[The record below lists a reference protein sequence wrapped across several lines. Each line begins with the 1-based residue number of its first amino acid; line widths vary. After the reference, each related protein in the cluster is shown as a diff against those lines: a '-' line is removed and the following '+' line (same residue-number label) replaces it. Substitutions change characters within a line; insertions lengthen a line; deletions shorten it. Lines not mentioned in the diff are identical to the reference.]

1 MHREGRP
8 THAVAMNK
16 LFATW
21 HHPAD
26 LDLDAGLDA
35 ADLLALA
42 CHRLADIPELTYALQ
57 HVGIALAEV
66 SAWFDRRDSASLVS
80 AVAIVEES

>member
-1 MHREGRP
+1 
-8 THAVAMNK
+8 MNN

-26 LDLDAGLDA
+26 IDLDAGLNA

-42 CHRLADIPELTYALQ
+42 CHRLADIPELAEPLQ
-57 HVGIALAEV
+57 HMGVALAEV
-66 SAWFDRRDSASLVS
+66 SAWFDARDSSPLIS
-80 AVAIVEES
+80 AVASRVPS